1 MHTFLTILAIVGF
14 LAIALVVYILVCISN
29 SDFWR

>member
-14 LAIALVVYILVCISN
+14 LAIAAVIYIVVAISD